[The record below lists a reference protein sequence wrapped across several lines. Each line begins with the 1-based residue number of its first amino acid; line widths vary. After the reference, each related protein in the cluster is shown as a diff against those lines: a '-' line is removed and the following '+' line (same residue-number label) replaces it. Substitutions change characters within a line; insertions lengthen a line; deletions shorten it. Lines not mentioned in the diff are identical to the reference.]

1 MPPTPAAAPP
11 TSPSRRTFLGQSLAL
26 GAAAL
31 PTIVSAR
38 ALGLEAGTAAASER
52 ITLGVIGIGQR
63 CRYVLGSMMTLPGS
77 GILQRDRTRDDRHLL
92 AARR

>member
-1 MPPTPAAAPP
+1 
-11 TSPSRRTFLGQSLAL
+11 
-26 GAAAL
+26 
-31 PTIVSAR
+31 V
-38 ALGLEAGTAAASER
+38 GTAAASER